1 MGSNSQLTTAVH
13 ALSWLE
19 LAARRGRTPLTS
31 AEVAS
36 SLDNNPVQVRQSLAK
51 LREAG
56 LVRVTGR
63 GPGTGW
69 ALTRAADKIT
79 VLDVYDALGEPGP
92 FALHSHDPNP
102 ECPVGAGIRP
112 VLTEVYNGVQAAMEK
127 QLRTWTVADVLD
139 EILTDA
145 ADPAD
150 RLLKGSTA
158 DERRSAS

>member
-1 MGSNSQLTTAVH
+1 MASNSQLSTAVH
-13 ALSWLE
+13 ALCWLE

-31 AEVAS
+31 AEVAA
-36 SLDNNPVQVRQSLAK
+36 SLDNNPVQVRQSLAR

-69 ALTRAADKIT
+69 VLTRAADTIT
-79 VLDVYDALGEPGP
+79 VLDVYDALGEAGP

-112 VLTEVYNGVQAAMEK
+112 VLTEIYDGVRAAMES
-127 QLRTWTVADVLD
+127 QLRARTVAGVLD

-150 RLLKGSTA
+150 RSLKGSTA
-158 DERRSAS
+158 VQRA